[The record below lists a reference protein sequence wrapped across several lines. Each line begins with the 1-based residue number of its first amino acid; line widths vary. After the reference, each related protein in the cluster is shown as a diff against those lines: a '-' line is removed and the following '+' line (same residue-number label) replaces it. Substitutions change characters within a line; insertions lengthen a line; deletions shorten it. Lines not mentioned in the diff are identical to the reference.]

1 MKYWQLEQSKDI
13 RISGPSGSI
22 NSSNV
27 LSSSGENSVIREV
40 VATDSSNIKIKFI
53 CDNISNS
60 QKSEEYFVLEGLT
73 EFGKKSVEVL
83 LKDYSKI
90 LKKTIADFRNM
101 EI

>member
-40 VATDSSNIKIKFI
+40 VTASPNNIKIKFI

-60 QKSEEYFVLEGLT
+60 QKNEEYFVLEGLT
-73 EFGKKSVEVL
+73 EFGKKVVVTL
-83 LKDYSKI
+83 LKNYSEI